1 MNRRTG
7 VDALVGR
14 IGEEFCVML
23 TAFGYFSRL
32 PMPSA
37 LAFSEARLAASGRY
51 IPVVGLFVGL
61 VGAAI
66 YWLALQRFSTALAV
80 SMSMVTTLLLT
91 GALHE
96 DGLADCCDAFG
107 GGHQREDVLRIM
119 KDSRIGAF
127 GAIGL
132 VLSLLIKWQAL
143 SGIATV
149 MPLGAAL
156 WMIAAHAASRAATI
170 VYLSTLDYARADGK
184 ARSFAKTPW
193 SSAIVALLIGL
204 PALFWMDTALGC
216 LLVALG
222 FVLHIVL
229 GVWFKH
235 RLNGYTGDCLGL
247 AQQIFEIAIYLTVL
261 GWISS

>member
-1 MNRRTG
+1 VNRREDTDG
-7 VDALVGR
+7 LLRRV
-14 IGEEFCVML
+14 GEELCIML

-32 PMPSA
+32 PMPSK
-37 LAFSEARLAASGRY
+37 LAFSQARLAASGRY
-51 IPVVGLFVGL
+51 VPVVGLVVGV

-66 YWLALQRFSTALAV
+66 YWLALQRFAAPLAV
-80 SMSMVTTLLLT
+80 AMSMVTTLLLT

-107 GGHQREDVLRIM
+107 GGHHRDDVLRIM

-143 SGIATV
+143 TELATLT
-149 MPLGAAL
+149 PLGAAF
-156 WMIAAHAASRAATI
+156 WMIAAHAASRAGTI
-170 VYLSTLDYARADGK
+170 VYLSTLEYARADGK
-184 ARSFAKTPW
+184 ARPFAKAPW
-193 SSAIVALLIGL
+193 SSAAVALLIGL
-204 PALFWMDTALGC
+204 PTLFWMGTPLGC
-216 LLVALG
+216 LLLAVG
-222 FVLHIVL
+222 CVLHALL
-229 GVWFKH
+229 GYWFKH